1 MYFFNKLIR
10 TVILLAV
17 FVIVFSCSKDIPKKS
32 SLVIYS
38 PSSRDFIDPLIEDFK
53 SKNPNI
59 DVEVIIAG
67 TGELIKRIET
77 EQNDPLCDVLMA
89 ANINLVKN
97 NQNLF
102 ENYTTTNENEIMDS
116 YKNIEGSM
124 TRFMISP
131 SVLIVNTNIIGDIK
145 IEGYSDLTNEKLKG
159 KIAFNDPS
167 SSSSSFKHLVTILY
181 TMGKDDINNAWD
193 YIEKL
198 CVNLDGKLLTGSS
211 AVYKGVADSEYAVG
225 LTFENAA
232 ANYAAAGSPI
242 KLVYMKEGVIMEPAG
257 IYIIKNAKNLEN
269 AKKFVDYMT
278 SFDTQKKMNDELN
291 ARAIRKDLGSSPILV
306 NINDINAI
314 TDNAELEKIDNF
326 VKENQENWLERF
338 KTIIENL

>member
-59 DVEVIIAG
+59 DVEIIIAG

-198 CVNLDGKLLTGSS
+198 CANLDGKLLTGSS

-232 ANYAAAGSPI
+232 ANYAASGSPV
-242 KLVYMKEGVIMEPAG
+242 KLVYMKEGVIMKADG
-257 IYIIKNAKNLEN
+257 IYIIKNAKHLEN
-269 AKKFVDYMT
+269 AKKFVDYIT
-278 SFDTQKKMNDELN
+278 SYDAQKKMNEELN
-291 ARAIRKDLGSSPILV
+291 ARAIRKDLPKSNILLPIEEIKVIHDNDEIV
-306 NINDINAI
+306 NKNKDAWLSKFKDII
-314 TDNAELEKIDNF
+314 TSI
-326 VKENQENWLERF
+326 
-338 KTIIENL
+338 